1 MSTLKKSLGILFPAM
16 RISFALVLLT
26 ACILL
31 SAEMFGFT
39 PNEDKFQLDAR
50 TKISESLAI
59 QFSLLAPDRDLEKIK
74 KLTRYIVKRN
84 PEILS
89 AGIRLAAGRV
99 IFQSGNHDELWQD
112 YKEKVSTST
121 HVLVPILHK
130 KQLWG
135 NVELRY
141 EELKSDSFLG
151 YFEKPI
157 FKMAAFI
164 LIIGYFVYLVFMLR
178 TLRQLDP
185 SAVIPERVSAAFDAL
200 SESVIIIDELEQI
213 LLVNKAFGKTIGRST
228 ESLIG
233 LKVSEFKWERISVQ
247 KSGTEYPWMK
257 VLKSGKSSIGAQLIL
272 KSVDNKPIKFVLNA
286 SPIDG
291 GTDKVQGVLITLDD
305 VTELEQRN
313 TDLETM
319 VTRLEKTKGQVQQ
332 QNKELHYLATR
343 DPLTGCL
350 NRRSLSDQFEGLFD
364 SAREAGTELSCFMVD
379 LDHFKFVNDNH
390 GHATGDQ
397 VIKLLAELLESNT
410 REGDLVGRYGGE
422 EFCVVLPGQ
431 TIEIATTVAERIRLR
446 MKDESTKRFE
456 GGLRVTA
463 SIGVASIFDKPANP
477 DELTNLADEA
487 LYVAK
492 ESGRNRVVRWQP
504 ESNRVVS
511 DEDVQHDATISMKPV
526 TSNTEEVKGLENR
539 IDELENI
546 ASQFSEEL
554 EYAQSHDSLT
564 KLPNQVLFYDRV
576 SQAIERGI
584 RHDQITA
591 VFVVDIERFSQ
602 VNATLG
608 RSIGDALLQEVAGR
622 LNTTFRKSDGISRL
636 TVSRYAGDEFTV
648 LLTDLPN
655 VEQVTW
661 AVKRLL
667 DVINMAVEIG
677 GSTIYL
683 SCHVGVSI
691 YTADASTVDELLNNA
706 MTAKQYCKS
715 QKFESNYQFYD
726 QHMQDLSTK
735 HIKLDKDLRDS
746 IEKEQWQLFYQPK
759 QDMKAG
765 KIVGAEALIRWDHP
779 KRGLLSPF
787 EFIEFAEKH
796 GLIVPIGDWIIQE
809 AAKQVRLWLDEGVQ
823 DCKIAVN
830 LSSVQLVQ
838 HEIVD
843 NIFSA
848 LEKYDV
854 PPRLFEIEITETI
867 LMSNIKD
874 AMETLRRL
882 HARGIRIAIDDF
894 GTGYSSLSYLKN
906 LPIDCLKI
914 DRTFIKDICNNDMD
928 KKIVKTLITMAH
940 SMDKTVV
947 AEGVEE
953 SEQYDLLKEYSCDE
967 IQGYLL
973 SKPVPSEELL
983 VMLKNADDSA
993 NNSPIKLVKS

>member
-1 MSTLKKSLGILFPAM
+1 M
-16 RISFALVLLT
+16 
-26 ACILL
+26 
-31 SAEMFGFT
+31 
-39 PNEDKFQLDAR
+39 
-50 TKISESLAI
+50 
-59 QFSLLAPDRDLEKIK
+59 
-74 KLTRYIVKRN
+74 
-84 PEILS
+84 
-89 AGIRLAAGRV
+89 
-99 IFQSGNHDELWQD
+99 
-112 YKEKVSTST
+112 
-121 HVLVPILHK
+121 
-130 KQLWG
+130 
-135 NVELRY
+135 ELRY

-247 KSGTEYPWMK
+247 KSGTEFPWVK
-257 VLKSGKSSIGAQLIL
+257 VLKSGKGSIGAQLIL

-390 GHATGDQ
+390 GHATGDE
-397 VIKLLAELLESNT
+397 VIKLLAEILQSNT

-446 MKDESTKRFE
+446 MKDESTKLFE

-492 ESGRNRVVRWQP
+492 ESGRNRVVRWKP
-504 ESNRVVS
+504 ESDRVVS

-526 TSNTEEVKGLENR
+526 TSNTEEVKNLETR

-546 ASQFSEEL
+546 ASQVSEEL

-608 RSIGDALLQEVAGR
+608 RSSGDALLQEVASR
-622 LNTTFRKSDGISRL
+622 LNTTFRKTDGISRL

-655 VEQVTW
+655 IEQVTW

-667 DVINMAVEIG
+667 DVINVAVEIG

-691 YTADASTVDELLNNA
+691 YTAYAGHRTDNLIQISDFCSIVSRSSRYSTTHRPYWHL
-706 MTAKQYCKS
+706 QCK
-715 QKFESNYQFYD
+715 Y
-726 QHMQDLSTK
+726 
-735 HIKLDKDLRDS
+735 
-746 IEKEQWQLFYQPK
+746 
-759 QDMKAG
+759 
-765 KIVGAEALIRWDHP
+765 
-779 KRGLLSPF
+779 
-787 EFIEFAEKH
+787 
-796 GLIVPIGDWIIQE
+796 
-809 AAKQVRLWLDEGVQ
+809 
-823 DCKIAVN
+823 
-830 LSSVQLVQ
+830 
-838 HEIVD
+838 
-843 NIFSA
+843 
-848 LEKYDV
+848 
-854 PPRLFEIEITETI
+854 
-867 LMSNIKD
+867 
-874 AMETLRRL
+874 
-882 HARGIRIAIDDF
+882 
-894 GTGYSSLSYLKN
+894 
-906 LPIDCLKI
+906 
-914 DRTFIKDICNNDMD
+914 
-928 KKIVKTLITMAH
+928 
-940 SMDKTVV
+940 
-947 AEGVEE
+947 
-953 SEQYDLLKEYSCDE
+953 
-967 IQGYLL
+967 
-973 SKPVPSEELL
+973 
-983 VMLKNADDSA
+983 
-993 NNSPIKLVKS
+993 

>member
-1 MSTLKKSLGILFPAM
+1 M
-16 RISFALVLLT
+16 
-26 ACILL
+26 
-31 SAEMFGFT
+31 
-39 PNEDKFQLDAR
+39 
-50 TKISESLAI
+50 
-59 QFSLLAPDRDLEKIK
+59 
-74 KLTRYIVKRN
+74 
-84 PEILS
+84 
-89 AGIRLAAGRV
+89 
-99 IFQSGNHDELWQD
+99 IFQSNNHAELWHG
-112 YKEKVSTST
+112 YFEKISTST
-121 HVLVPILHK
+121 HVLVPIFQN

-135 NVELRY
+135 NVEFRF
-141 EELKSDSFLG
+141 EALKSDTFLG

-157 FKMAAFI
+157 FKLAAFV
-164 LIIGYFVYLVFMLR
+164 LLMGYFVYLVFMLR

-200 SESVIIIDELEQI
+200 SESVIIIDEHEQI
-213 LLVNKAFGKTIGRST
+213 LLANKAFGKTIGRSSA
-228 ESLIG
+228 SLIG

-247 KSGTEYPWMK
+247 KSGTEYPWIK

-272 KSVDNKPIKFVLNA
+272 KSADNKPIKFVLNA

-313 TDLETM
+313 TDLETL
-319 VTRLEKTKGQVQQ
+319 VTSLKKTKGRVQE

-350 NRRSLSDQFEGLFD
+350 NRRSLADQFEGLFIT
-364 SAREAGTELSCFMVD
+364 AREEETELSCFMVD
-379 LDHFKFVNDNH
+379 LDHFKFVNDNF
-390 GHATGDQ
+390 GHATGDL
-397 VIKLLAELLESNT
+397 VIKLLAEILQSNT
-410 REGDLVGRYGGE
+410 RQGDLVGRYGGE

-456 GGLRVTA
+456 GGPRVTA
-463 SIGVASIFDKPANP
+463 SIGVASIFDKSANP

-492 ESGRNRVVRWQP
+492 EAGRNRVVRWQP
-504 ESNRVVS
+504 ESERVIT
-511 DEDVQHDATISMKPV
+511 DEDNQQEETLSLKPV
-526 TSNTEEVKGLENR
+526 SGDTEEVRSLENR
-539 IDELENI
+539 IDELESI

-554 EYAQSHDSLT
+554 EYAQSYDSLT

-576 SQAIERGI
+576 NQAIERGI
-584 RHDQITA
+584 RQDQVTA
-591 VFVVDIERFSQ
+591 VLVVDIERFSQ

-608 RSIGDALLQEVAGR
+608 RSIGDSLLQEVASR

-667 DVINMAVEIG
+667 DVINKAVEIG
-677 GSTIYL
+677 GNTIYL

-691 YTADASTVDELLNNA
+691 YTADANTVEELLNNA

-735 HIKLDKDLRDS
+735 HLKLDKDLRDS
-746 IEKEQWQLFYQPK
+746 IEHEHWQLFYQPK
-759 QDMKAG
+759 QHMKSG

-779 KRGLLSPF
+779 RRGLLPPS

-796 GLIVPIGDWIIQE
+796 GLIVPIGDWVI
-809 AAKQVRLWLDEGVQ
+809 KQACKQIRHWIDEGIQ
-823 DCKIAVN
+823 DCKIAIN

-838 HEIVD
+838 QDIVE
-843 NIFSA
+843 NIFTA

-854 PPRLFEIEITETI
+854 PPRLFEVEITETI
-867 LMSNIKD
+867 LMSNIQA
-874 AMETLRRL
+874 AMETLHRL
-882 HARGIRIAIDDF
+882 HSRGIHISIDDF

-914 DRTFIKDICNNDMD
+914 DRAFIKDICNNDMD
-928 KKIVKTLITMAH
+928 KKIVQTLINMAH

-953 SEQYDLLKEYSCDE
+953 KEQYELLSQYSCDQ

-973 SKPVPSEELL
+973 SKPVPPEKLL
-983 VMLKNADDSA
+983 EMLKNPAEFTG
-993 NNSPIKLVKS
+993 NSQIKAVNS

>member
-1 MSTLKKSLGILFPAM
+1 MSTFKDSLGILFPEM

-39 PNEDKFQLDAR
+39 PNEDKILLDAR

-59 QFSLLAPDRDLEKIK
+59 LYSVLVPDQDLVKIK

-89 AGIRLAAGRV
+89 AGIRLKAGQL
-99 IFQSGNHDELWQD
+99 IFQSDDHDELWHG
-112 YKEKVSTST
+112 YVEKISTST
-121 HVLVPILHK
+121 HVLVPVFQK
-130 KQLWG
+130 KQLWR
-135 NVELRY
+135 NVELRF
-141 EELKSDSFLG
+141 EELKSDTFLG

-157 FKMAAFI
+157 FKLAAFV
-164 LIIGYFVYLVFMLR
+164 LLMGYFVYLVFMLR

-200 SESVIIIDELEQI
+200 SESVIIIDEQEQI
-213 LLVNKAFGKTIGRST
+213 LLANKAFGKTIGRSP
-228 ESLIG
+228 ESLMG

-247 KSGTEYPWMK
+247 KSGTEYPWIK
-257 VLKSGKSSIGAQLIL
+257 VLKNGKSSIGAQLIL
-272 KSVDNKPIKFVLNA
+272 KSADNKPIKFVLNA

-313 TDLETM
+313 TDLETL
-319 VTRLEKTKGQVQQ
+319 VTSLKKTKGRVQE

-343 DPLTGCL
+343 DPLSGCL
-350 NRRSLSDQFEGLFD
+350 NRCSLADQFEGLFNT
-364 SAREAGTELSCFMVD
+364 AREEGTDLSCFMVD
-379 LDHFKFVNDNH
+379 LDHFKFVNDNF
-390 GHATGDQ
+390 GHATGDL
-397 VIKLLAELLESNT
+397 VIKLLAEILQSNT

-456 GGLRVTA
+456 GGPRVTA
-463 SIGVASIFDKPANP
+463 SIGVASIFDKSANP

-504 ESNRVVS
+504 ESERVIT
-511 DEDVQHDATISMKPV
+511 DEDDQHEATQSLKPV
-526 TSNTEEVKGLENR
+526 SSDADEVRNLENR
-539 IDELENI
+539 IDELESI

-554 EYAQSHDSLT
+554 EYAQSYDSLT

-576 SQAIERGI
+576 KQAIERGI
-584 RHDQITA
+584 RQDQIT
-591 VFVVDIERFSQ
+591 VLVVDIERFSQ

-608 RSIGDALLQEVAGR
+608 RSIRDSLLQEVANR

-667 DVINMAVEIG
+667 DVINEAVEIG
-677 GSTIYL
+677 GNTIYL

-691 YTADASTVDELLNNA
+691 YTADANTVDELLNNA

-735 HIKLDKDLRDS
+735 HLKLDKDLRES
-746 IEKEQWQLFYQPK
+746 IEHEHWQLYFQPK
-759 QDMKAG
+759 QDMKSG

-779 KRGLLSPF
+779 KRGLLPPF

-796 GLIVPIGDWIIQE
+796 GLIVPIGDWII
-809 AAKQVRLWLDEGVQ
+809 KQACKQIRHWLDEGIQ
-823 DCKIAVN
+823 DCKIAIN
-830 LSSVQLVQ
+830 LSSVQLV
-838 HEIVD
+838 EENIVD
-843 NIFSA
+843 NIFNA

-867 LMSNIKD
+867 LMSNIQA
-874 AMETLRRL
+874 AMETLHRL
-882 HARGIRIAIDDF
+882 HSRGIHISIDDF

-914 DRTFIKDICNNDMD
+914 DRAFIKDICNNDMD
-928 KKIVKTLITMAH
+928 KKIVQTLINMAH
-940 SMDKTVV
+940 SMEKTVV

-953 SEQYDLLKEYSCDE
+953 KEQYELLSQYACDQ

-973 SKPVPSEELL
+973 SKPVPPEQLL
-983 VMLKNADDSA
+983 EMLKNPAEFTG
-993 NNSPIKLVKS
+993 NSQIKVVNS